1 MGIKMSL
8 FDEVDLE
15 IKELKKDKKQ
25 KINDLIKRT
34 KPYRPT
40 SGDEGIYFEKNL
52 CLTCKK
58 YKTCKVLVDLSG
70 NLTKEVRKIKDE
82 IFCINHTD
90 FKIENWINK

>member
-1 MGIKMSL
+1 MSL
-8 FDEVDLE
+8 FNEVDLE

-25 KINDLIKRT
+25 KINDLINRT

-40 SGDEGIYFEKNL
+40 SGDEGAYFEKNL

-58 YKTCKVLVDLSG
+58 YKTCNVLVKLSG
-70 NLTKEVRKIKDE
+70 DFTKEIRKLGND

-90 FKIENWINK
+90 FKIENWSNK

>member
-1 MGIKMSL
+1 MSL

-15 IKELKKDKKQ
+15 IKEIKKDKKQ

-40 SGDEGIYFEKNL
+40 SGDEGVYFEKNL
-52 CLTCKK
+52 CATCKK
-58 YKTCKVLVDLSG
+58 YKTCNVLVKLSG
-70 NLTKEVRKIKDE
+70 DFTKEVRKIDND

-90 FKIENWINK
+90 FKIENWEKK